1 MTVSTSVHPLLALCQ
16 SFINFI
22 CVPYLLQLSIGC
34 VMHYMFHQL
43 SDIYSVWQGH
53 GVLTYTSFTHLH

>member
-1 MTVSTSVHPLLALCQ
+1 
-16 SFINFI
+16 
-22 CVPYLLQLSIGC
+22 
-34 VMHYMFHQL
+34 MFHQL